1 MNIYTESKVFIVGV
15 HAGQTHY
22 DTYLRNQALEIDS
35 LVQIDIEPAKG
46 SQIHPINAERVADG
60 RGFRFLD
67 DNVTM
72 YLQPLAHDMY
82 TLCSPK
88 SPII

>member
-1 MNIYTESKVFIVGV
+1 MNTFAAVFGV

-60 RGFRFLD
+60 RGFRFPD

-72 YLQPLAHDMY
+72 YLLPSAHDMY